1 MSDFD
6 ESMIQRLKR
15 LEREVERLQ
24 KWERP
29 IVITDHGA
37 LGGLGDND
45 HPQYL
50 LTTGKAADSDKLDG
64 IDSTG
69 FAIATHNHTGVYLPI
84 AGKAADSDKLDGVDI
99 TAFLGLNSLTDPDAD
114 RVLFWDDSAGLLKW
128 LTLGTGLSITDTT
141 ISATQPAWQ
150 SWTPTFTGWTGSVI
164 GVFRSI
170 QIGKI
175 VFDSITITAGTSNAT
190 TATATLSHTS
200 ANITNKV
207 WDGAC
212 GRCVDNTV
220 ILTTACRWEVA
231 ANSNVVNFYS
241 NMGTGTWTNSGT
253 KLMRA
258 IVIYEVA

>member
-1 MSDFD
+1 MPL
-6 ESMIQRLKR
+6 ESIAD
-15 LEREVERLQ
+15 LERRVRHLEMELDQSKHRFVAQDRTVNTAPPSER
-24 KWERP
+24 
-29 IVITDHGA
+29 IVWKD
-37 LGGLGDND
+37 
-45 HPQYL
+45 
-50 LTTGKAADSDKLDG
+50 
-64 IDSTG
+64 
-69 FAIATHNHTGVYLPI
+69 
-84 AGKAADSDKLDGVDI
+84 
-99 TAFLGLNSLTDPDAD
+99 
-114 RVLFWDDSAGLLKW
+114 
-128 LTLGTGLSITDTT
+128 
-141 ISATQPAWQ
+141 
-150 SWTPTFTGWTGSVI
+150 WTPTFSGWTGTVL

-170 QIGKI
+170 QIGKLVI
-175 VFDSITITAGTSNAT
+175 DSITITAGTSNAT

-231 ANSNVVNFYS
+231 TNSNVVNFYS

>member
-1 MSDFD
+1 MPL
-6 ESMIQRLKR
+6 ESIAD
-15 LEREVERLQ
+15 LERRVRHLEMELDQSKHRFVAQDRTVNTAPPSER
-24 KWERP
+24 
-29 IVITDHGA
+29 IVWKD
-37 LGGLGDND
+37 
-45 HPQYL
+45 
-50 LTTGKAADSDKLDG
+50 
-64 IDSTG
+64 
-69 FAIATHNHTGVYLPI
+69 
-84 AGKAADSDKLDGVDI
+84 
-99 TAFLGLNSLTDPDAD
+99 
-114 RVLFWDDSAGLLKW
+114 
-128 LTLGTGLSITDTT
+128 
-141 ISATQPAWQ
+141 
-150 SWTPTFTGWTGSVI
+150 WTPTFSGWTGTVY
-164 GVFRSI
+164 GVFRTL

-175 VFDSITITAGTSNAT
+175 VFDSITIVAGTSNAT